1 MAMNIMQCNASDAS
15 NSAAINGSSENSN
28 LHANADTDADFRD
41 SQKLSPRSY
50 WAAQAWVEGAVRSN
64 VRFTVA
70 DGAYAQ
76 ITTDEQPH
84 DGDIMLDGLV
94 MPGAAD
100 CHSHTFHRALRGLGR
115 EGATFWSWRDTMYRV
130 AANLTPELYYE
141 YARRVYAE
149 MLMSGYTTVAEFHYV
164 HHRPDGTPYDEPN
177 AMGLALARA
186 AHDAGIR
193 LTLLDTCYL
202 HADVQGNDLGE
213 RQRRF
218 GDGDVESWVSRVD
231 ALDRAIQ
238 SDETLRESVRVG
250 AAVHSVRACSQRE
263 AQVVAQWSRGEI
275 GDGRNVHNIY
285 SAHGAS
291 VRPLHV
297 HLSEQTA
304 ENEAC
309 REATGM
315 SPVELLD
322 KAGVWGPNAVAVH
335 ATHLSSSD
343 IATLGAAH
351 ARAAI
356 CPTTEADLADG
367 IPAAAAMRDA
377 GIDLCIGSDENVSI
391 DPFEEI
397 RRLDGNQRLVS
408 GQRDTFAPAELVA
421 MMTEQGQA
429 ASGWSE
435 SGRISVGALA
445 DFVVIDTAAPH
456 LAGVRAESILLVAT
470 AADVRDVA
478 VGGRFVVRNHQSNA
492 MTADDVSDGIH
503 ELTERLRT

>member
-1 MAMNIMQCNASDAS
+1 
-15 NSAAINGSSENSN
+15 
-28 LHANADTDADFRD
+28 
-41 SQKLSPRSY
+41 
-50 WAAQAWVEGAVRSN
+50 
-64 VRFTVA
+64 
-70 DGAYAQ
+70 
-76 ITTDEQPH
+76 
-84 DGDIMLDGLV
+84 
-94 MPGAAD
+94 
-100 CHSHTFHRALRGLGR
+100 
-115 EGATFWSWRDTMYRV
+115 MYRV

-322 KAGVWGPNAVAVH
+322 KAGVWGAERRRRACDASEQQRYRH
-335 ATHLSSSD
+335 A
-343 IATLGAAH
+343 GRG
-351 ARAAI
+351 ARAGGNL
-356 CPTTEADLADG
+356 PDHG
-367 IPAAAAMRDA
+367 SRPRRRHSRRRSDA
-377 GIDLCIGSDENVSI
+377 
-391 DPFEEI
+391 
-397 RRLDGNQRLVS
+397 RRR
-408 GQRDTFAPAELVA
+408 
-421 MMTEQGQA
+421 
-429 ASGWSE
+429 
-435 SGRISVGALA
+435 
-445 DFVVIDTAAPH
+445 H
-456 LAGVRAESILLVAT
+456 
-470 AADVRDVA
+470 
-478 VGGRFVVRNHQSNA
+478 
-492 MTADDVSDGIH
+492 
-503 ELTERLRT
+503 